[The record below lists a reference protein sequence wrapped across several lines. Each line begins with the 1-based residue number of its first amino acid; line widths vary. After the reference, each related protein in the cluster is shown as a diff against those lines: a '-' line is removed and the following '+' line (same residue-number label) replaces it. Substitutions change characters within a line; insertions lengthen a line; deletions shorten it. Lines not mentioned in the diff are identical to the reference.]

1 MEAFFFND
9 TAATEIYTSSATVAG
24 NGNYNSGAF
33 TPTTVGTY
41 RWIANYSGDLNNNPT
56 ANACNAANESVV
68 VSPPTPTSTT
78 QTSPPIDVGSVTL
91 TDAATLRDA
100 TENTTGTT
108 TFNLNE
114 PNDATCATS
123 IFSSTVAVNG
133 NGAYTSDAFT
143 PTTVGTYRW
152 IANYGGDTNNNPTA
166 NACNGANESV
176 DVTDTSS
183 ASSAQNWL
191 PNDSATITTAGASPL
206 SGTLSFT
213 LYESANCTGTVLR
226 AAQTF
231 TLSNAASG
239 LTYDTNNTTV
249 FVLASTAV
257 SWKVVFTS
265 SNAFVGSSSK
275 CESTTL
281 TVVN

>member
-1 MEAFFFND
+1 M
-9 TAATEIYTSSATVAG
+9 
-24 NGNYNSGAF
+24 
-33 TPTTVGTY
+33 
-41 RWIANYSGDLNNNPT
+41 
-56 ANACNAANESVV
+56 
-68 VSPPTPTSTT
+68 
-78 QTSPPIDVGSVTL
+78 
-91 TDAATLRDA
+91 
-100 TENTTGTT
+100 
-108 TFNLNE
+108 
-114 PNDATCATS
+114 
-123 IFSSTVAVNG
+123 AVNG

-152 IANYGGDTNNNPTA
+152 IANYSGDVNNNPTA

-191 PNDSATITTAGASPL
+191 PNDSATITTAGGSPL
-206 SGTLSFT
+206 SGALSFT

-231 TLSNAASG
+231 TISNPASG
-239 LTYDTNNTTV
+239 LTYNTNNTTV